1 MPSFLDKRPAIC
13 AAVSCSTID
22 EFLATIK
29 QIEGAD
35 LVEIRADGL
44 IKTGTKEVGELL
56 KSIRKAT
63 DLPMILTN
71 RVLDEGGAFQDS
83 EEERLSILEEN
94 MHLADAVDIELSTE
108 KKKRDK
114 LVEKAKDQD
123 IPVIISAHDF
133 EKTPEEAD
141 MIKTIAEEFRAGA
154 NVAKIALMAHSKEDV
169 LKVLNV
175 TAEASKL
182 GDVCTISMGEAGRL
196 SRVVAPLFGSCITYA
211 SIGEPTAPGQLSVS
225 DVKSVLEV
233 LK

>member
-1 MPSFLDKRPAIC
+1 MPSFLEKRPSIC
-13 AAVSCSTID
+13 AAVSGSIVD

-29 QIEGAD
+29 RIEGAD

-44 IKTGTKEVGELL
+44 VKTGSKEVGELL
-56 KSIRKAT
+56 KSVRKAT
-63 DLPMILTN
+63 DLPLILTN

-114 LVEKAKDQD
+114 LVEKAKNLG

-154 NVAKIALMAHSKEDV
+154 SVAKIALMAHSKEDV

-182 GDVCTISMGEAGRL
+182 GDVCTISMGEAGKL